1 MVRQLP
7 PWFANVKKRLVK
19 SPKLYFRDTGI
30 FHTLLGIESERD
42 LLRHPKLGASWENFA
57 LEQVLALLRPS
68 EAYFHAVH
76 GSLELD
82 LFIPG
87 RLSLG
92 VEFKRQDAP
101 KATRSMRQAIEDLD
115 LDMLWVVYPGSREVQ
130 LDDKILAK
138 PWSRI
143 QPD

>member
-1 MVRQLP
+1 MP
-7 PWFANVKKRLVK
+7 PWFAKVKKRLVK

-42 LLRHPKLGASWENFA
+42 LLRHPKLSASWENFA

-68 EAYFHAVH
+68 EAYFYAVH

-101 KATRSMRQAIEDLD
+101 KVSRSMRQAIEDLD
-115 LDMLWVVYPGSREVQ
+115 LDMLWVVYPGSREIQ
-130 LDDKILAK
+130 LDDRILAK
-138 PWSRI
+138 PISRI
-143 QPD
+143 QPN